1 MDVPEERATP
11 RATTV
16 DLARLAVEEMIEHG
30 FEPEYPPAAHREIKQ
45 LERAATPTMED
56 GRRDLRA
63 LLWSSVDNRTSRDLD
78 QIEVA
83 ESLPDGSIRLMIGIA
98 DVDALVERGTATD
111 EHAAANTTSVY
122 TGVCVFHMLPT
133 QLSTDLTSLNEG
145 EDRNA
150 IVIEMQIATD
160 GAIASADAYRAV
172 VRNQAKLDY
181 ESVGAWLEGGSAPPT
196 LARNAALTVQL
207 KLQHE
212 CATRLRDVR
221 RSSGAINIESSE
233 PQAVVVGG
241 RVVDLAVPRR
251 NPARELIED
260 FMIAANRAAAT
271 ILLERGSMS
280 IRRVVREPQR
290 WDRLVQLAADLGET
304 LPAAPDSGALGT
316 FLSRRREADPAHFAD
331 LSLTVVKLL
340 GPGEYVLERRL
351 GDRRESGHFGLG
363 VADYVHST
371 APNRRFVDLVT
382 QRLIKATERRAE
394 MPYGEAELHEIAQ
407 RCTERE
413 REAKKVERA
422 MRKRIAAH
430 FIRDRVG
437 ESFVATIT
445 GKTSA
450 GMWVRLLSPPIEGRL
465 TRGNEGAD
473 VGDTIRVRL
482 ARVDV
487 RRGFIDFDPET
498 GASELPRKIER
509 QRRKRHAAEALRTR
523 SGERFDGVVSG
534 VSEHG
539 VWVRLDEK
547 LPDGTPIEGKVV
559 AGYKALV
566 DASGRRV
573 SVTLVG
579 VNTALGFIDFEYA
592 EGVEPRKRERLD
604 RKREAAGRLV
614 GRIGERFDAEVTG
627 VTPKAVWVR
636 TVGEEGVEGRLVRGF
651 RGLEKGERVSVTLL
665 VADVETG
672 FIDFARE
679 ERDSQTSLKSGST
692 EPEER

>member
-16 DLARLAVEEMIEHG
+16 DLARLAVAEMIEHG
-30 FEPEYPPAAHREIKQ
+30 FEPDYPPEAHREIKQ
-45 LERAATPTMED
+45 LERASPPRVEH

-63 LLWSSVDNRTSRDLD
+63 MLWSSVDNRTSRDLD

-83 ESLPDGSIRLMIGIA
+83 ESLSDGAIRLMVGIA

-111 EHAAANTTSVY
+111 EHAATNTTSVY
-122 TGVCVFHMLPT
+122 TGVCVFHMLPAA
-133 QLSTDLTSLNEG
+133 LSTDLTSLNEG

-150 IVIEMQIATD
+150 IVIDMRIAAD
-160 GAIASADAYRAV
+160 GTITSSDAYRAL
-172 VRNQAKLDY
+172 VRNTAKLDY
-181 ESVGAWLEGGSAPPT
+181 ESVGAWLAGEGPTPPA
-196 LARNAALTVQL
+196 LARNAALTAQL
-207 KLQHE
+207 ELQHA
-212 CATRLRDVR
+212 CAGRLRELR
-221 RSSGAINIESSE
+221 RSTGAINIESSE

-260 FMIAANRAAAT
+260 FMIAANRAVAM
-271 ILLERGSMS
+271 ILLERGSAS
-280 IRRVVREPQR
+280 IRRVVRQPQR
-290 WDRLVQLAADLGET
+290 WDRLVELAADLGET
-304 LPAAPDSGALGT
+304 LPATPDSGALGT
-316 FLSRRREADPAHFAD
+316 FLARRRAADPAHFAD

-382 QRLIKATERRAE
+382 QRLLKATERRAD
-394 MPYGEAELHEIAQ
+394 MPYREEELHEIAQ

-437 ESFVATIT
+437 ESFVATVT
-445 GKTSA
+445 GRTS
-450 GMWVRLLSPPIEGRL
+450 GGVWVRLLSPPVEGRL
-465 TRGNEGAD
+465 TGGGAAD

-487 RRGFIDFDPET
+487 RRGFIDFDSET
-498 GASELPRKIER
+498 SASELPRKIER
-509 QRRKRHAAEALRTR
+509 QRRKRHAADAVRTR
-523 SGERFDGVVSG
+523 IGERFDGVVSG

-559 AGYKALV
+559 AGYKAL
-566 DASGRRV
+566 ASATGKRV
-573 SVTLVG
+573 SVTLAG
-579 VNTALGFIDFEYA
+579 VNTALGFIDFEYTA
-592 EGVEPRKRERLD
+592 GVEPRKRERLE
-604 RKREAAGRLV
+604 RKREAARRLV
-614 GRIGERFDAEVTG
+614 GRIGEQFEVEVTG
-627 VTPKAVWVR
+627 VTAKAVWVR
-636 TVGEEGVEGRLVRGF
+636 TVGEAGIEGRLVRGF
-651 RGLEKGERVSVTLL
+651 RGLEKGARISVTLL
-665 VADVETG
+665 GADEEKG

-679 ERDSQTSLKSGST
+679 VG
-692 EPEER
+692 

>member
-1 MDVPEERATP
+1 MDVPEDRATP

-16 DLARLAVEEMIEHG
+16 DLARLAVEEMIDHG
-30 FEPEYPPAAHREIKQ
+30 FEPEYPPEAHREIKQ
-45 LERAATPTMED
+45 LERAATPLLKD

-78 QIEVA
+78 QIELA
-83 ESLPDGSIRLMIGIA
+83 ESLPGDSIRLMIGIA
-98 DVDALVERGTATD
+98 DVDALVERGSATD
-111 EHAAANTTSVY
+111 GHAATNTTSVY

-133 QLSTDLTSLNEG
+133 ALSTDLTSLNEG

-150 IVIEMQIATD
+150 IVIEMHVAPD
-160 GAIASADAYRAV
+160 GTLTSVDAYRAV

-181 ESVGAWLEGGSAPPT
+181 ESVGAWLVGDGPPPPAV
-196 LARNAALTVQL
+196 ARNAALTAQL
-207 KLQHE
+207 ELQYL
-212 CATRLRDVR
+212 CATRLRDLR

-233 PQAVVVGG
+233 PQVVVVGG

-260 FMIAANRAAAT
+260 FMIAANRAAAM

-280 IRRVVREPQR
+280 IRRIVRQPRR

-304 LPAAPDSGALGT
+304 LPATPDSGALGT
-316 FLSRRREADPAHFAD
+316 FLARRRAADPTHFAD

-351 GDRRESGHFGLG
+351 GDRRDSGHFGLG

-382 QRLIKATERRAE
+382 QRLLKATERRAD
-394 MPYGEAELHEIAQ
+394 MPYGEAELNEIAQ

-430 FIRDRVG
+430 FIRDRIG
-437 ESFVATIT
+437 ESFVATVT
-445 GKTSA
+445 GKTSG
-450 GMWVRLLSPPIEGRL
+450 GMWVRLLSPPVEGRL
-465 TRGNEGAD
+465 TRGAESAD

-487 RRGFIDFDPET
+487 RRGFIDFEPET
-498 GASELPRKIER
+498 DDRELPRKIER
-509 QRRKRHAAEALRTR
+509 QRRKRHAADALRNR
-523 SGERFDGVVSG
+523 IGERFHAVVSG
-534 VSEHG
+534 VSQHG

-547 LPDGTPIEGKVV
+547 LPDGTPVEGKVV

-566 DASGRRV
+566 DGRGTRV

-579 VNTALGFIDFEYA
+579 VNTALGFIDFEYP
-592 EGVEPRKRERLD
+592 EGVEPRKRARLE
-604 RKREAAGRLV
+604 RKRAAARRLV
-614 GRIGERFDAEVTG
+614 GRIGEQFQAEVTG
-627 VTPKAVWVR
+627 VTTKAVWVR
-636 TVGEEGVEGRLVRGF
+636 TVGEEGLEGRLVRGF
-651 RGLEKGERVSVTLL
+651 HGLEKGSRVDVTLL
-665 VADVETG
+665 GADVERG

-679 ERDSQTSLKSGST
+679 D
-692 EPEER
+692 

>member
-1 MDVPEERATP
+1 MDVPTGEATP

-16 DLARLAVEEMIEHG
+16 DLARLAVEEMLEHG
-30 FEPEYPPAAHREIKQ
+30 FEPEYPPEAHREIKQ
-45 LERAATPTMED
+45 LERLAAPTMED

-78 QIEVA
+78 QIEFA
-83 ESLPDGSIRLMIGIA
+83 ETLPDGSIRLMIGIA

-111 EHAAANTTSVY
+111 EHAATNTTSVY
-122 TGVCVFHMLPT
+122 TGVRVFHMLPT
-133 QLSTDLTSLNEG
+133 PLSTDLTSLNEG
-145 EDRNA
+145 EDRHA
-150 IVIEMQIATD
+150 VIIEMRVATD
-160 GAIASADAYRAV
+160 GLMTPIDGYRAV
-172 VRNQAKLDY
+172 VHNYAKLDY
-181 ESVGAWLEGGSAPPT
+181 ESVGAWLATEAPPPPT
-196 LARNAALTVQL
+196 LARNAALTAQL
-207 KLQHE
+207 TLQFE
-212 CATRLRDVR
+212 CATRLRELR
-221 RSSGAINIESSE
+221 RSTGAINIESSE

-251 NPARELIED
+251 NLARDLIED
-260 FMIAANRAAAT
+260 FMIAANRAAAM

-280 IRRVVREPQR
+280 IRRVVRQPHR

-304 LPAAPDSGALGT
+304 LPDAPDSEALGG
-316 FLSRRREADPAHFAD
+316 FLARRRAADPAHFSD

-382 QRLIKATERRAE
+382 QRLLKASEQRAAA
-394 MPYGEAELHEIAQ
+394 PYAEAELHEIAL

-430 FIRDRVG
+430 FIRDRIG
-437 ESFVATIT
+437 ESFVATVT
-445 GKTSA
+445 GKTSS

-465 TRGNEGAD
+465 TRGGESAD

-482 ARVDV
+482 ARADV

-498 GASELPRKIER
+498 DASELPRKLER
-509 QRRKRHAAEALRTR
+509 QRRKRHAADAVRNRL
-523 SGERFDGVVSG
+523 GDRFEGVVSG
-534 VSEHG
+534 VSQHG

-559 AGYKALV
+559 GGYKALT
-566 DASGRRV
+566 DATGKRV
-573 SVTLVG
+573 AVTLVG

-592 EGVEPRKRERLD
+592 EGVEPRKRERLE
-604 RKREAAGRLV
+604 RKREAARRLV
-614 GRIGERFDAEVTG
+614 GRVGEAFEAEVTG
-627 VTPKAVWVR
+627 VTSKAVWVR
-636 TVGEEGVEGRLVRGF
+636 TVGEEGIEGRLVRGG
-651 RGLEKGERVSVTLL
+651 RGAEVGTRIGVTLL
-665 VADVETG
+665 GADGEKG
-672 FIDFARE
+672 YIDFARE
-679 ERDSQTSLKSGST
+679 
-692 EPEER
+692 

>member
-1 MDVPEERATP
+1 MDVPEDRVTP

-30 FEPEYPPAAHREIKQ
+30 FEPEYPPEAHREIKQ
-45 LERAATPTMED
+45 LERTAMPVMED
-56 GRRDLRA
+56 GRRDMRR

-78 QIEVA
+78 QVEVA
-83 ESLPDGSIRLMIGIA
+83 ESQPDGSIRLMIGIA
-98 DVDALVERGTATD
+98 DVDSLVERGTATD
-111 EHAAANTTSVY
+111 EHAATNTTSVY
-122 TGVCVFHMLPT
+122 TGVRVFHMLPSA
-133 QLSTDLTSLNEG
+133 LSTDLTSLNEG

-150 IVIEMQIATD
+150 VIIEMRVAAD
-160 GAIASADAYRAV
+160 GTVTSADAYRAV
-172 VRNQAKLDY
+172 VHNHSKLDY
-181 ESVGAWLEGGSAPPT
+181 ESVGAWLSGDAPAPPA
-196 LARNAALTVQL
+196 LARSAALTAQL
-207 KLQHE
+207 ELQYQ
-212 CATRLRDVR
+212 CATRLRDLR
-221 RSSGAINIESSE
+221 QSSGAINIESSE

-251 NPARELIED
+251 NLGRDLIED
-260 FMIAANRAAAT
+260 FMIAANRAAAM

-280 IRRVVREPQR
+280 IRRVVRQPQR
-290 WDRLVQLAADLGET
+290 WDRLVQLAADLGEA
-304 LPAAPDSGALGT
+304 LPVTPDSAALGT
-316 FLSRRREADPAHFAD
+316 FLARRRAADPTHFAD

-363 VADYVHST
+363 IADYVHST

-382 QRLIKATERRAE
+382 QRLLKATEQRAA
-394 MPYGEAELHEIAQ
+394 MPYGEAELNEIAQ

-437 ESFVATIT
+437 ESFVATVT
-445 GKTSA
+445 GKTSG
-450 GMWVRLLSPPIEGRL
+450 GMWVRLLSPPVEGRL
-465 TRGNEGAD
+465 TRGGESVD
-473 VGDTIRVRL
+473 IGDTIRVRL

-498 GASELPRKIER
+498 VASELPRKIER
-509 QRRKRHAAEALRTR
+509 QRRKRHAADALRNR
-523 SGERFDGVVSG
+523 IGERFAAVVSG
-534 VSEHG
+534 VSQHG

-559 AGYKALV
+559 AGYKPLA
-566 DASGRRV
+566 DASGKRV

-579 VNTALGFIDFEYA
+579 VNTALGFIDFEYT
-592 EGVEPRKRERLD
+592 EGVEPRKRERLE
-604 RKREAAGRLV
+604 RKRETARRLV
-614 GRIGERFDAEVTG
+614 GRVGEQFEAEVTG
-627 VTPKAVWVR
+627 VTSKAVWVR
-636 TVGEEGVEGRLVRGF
+636 TVGEAAIEGRLVRDF
-651 RGLEKGERVSVTLL
+651 RGVEKGSRVRVTLL
-665 VADVETG
+665 GADVERG

-679 ERDSQTSLKSGST
+679 S
-692 EPEER
+692 